1 MADGG
6 GGGDDGLLVNPF
18 AHRMFKRGLK
28 HFEPALRVV
37 CDMVITVLG
46 KLTPQLLND
55 RDQLP
60 RTALEAGS
68 RGETL
73 CDWCLQGVEDSHR
86 ERKSRASTKTLES
99 KNGVKVHACACVRA
113 CVCV

>member
-1 MADGG
+1 
-6 GGGDDGLLVNPF
+6 
-18 AHRMFKRGLK
+18 
-28 HFEPALRVV
+28 
-37 CDMVITVLG
+37 MVITVLG

-60 RTALEAGS
+60 RTAFEAAS

-73 CDWCLQGVEDSHR
+73 CDWCLQGCEDSHR
-86 ERKSRASTKTLES
+86 ERKSRASTKTLRS
-99 KNGVKVHACACVRA
+99 KSGVEMRVRA